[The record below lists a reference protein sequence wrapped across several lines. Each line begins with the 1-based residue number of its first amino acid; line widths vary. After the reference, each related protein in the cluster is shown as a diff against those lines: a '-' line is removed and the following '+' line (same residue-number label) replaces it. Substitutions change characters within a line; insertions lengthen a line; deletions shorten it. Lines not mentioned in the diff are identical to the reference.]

1 MASGDLARS
10 LPITLT
16 PFRPSR
22 SLGTLT
28 GGLVVVW
35 CYGLALLLVFRG
47 LTLDTSINQLGPF
60 LAAGFFFLV
69 GSLYGYWTWGCQTL
83 TYIVDRNALTIRWGA
98 VRQVIPLN
106 KIERLIP
113 GSEVEH
119 PQIEGVSWPGHHV
132 GRASVEMIG
141 EALFYSTHRTMRE
154 VLYVQTWED
163 TYAISVAE
171 PIVFAQAIQANL
183 ARGTLF
189 DEPQTVRRWGVAA
202 QSFWVDKLALALT
215 AVLIATF
222 AAVLGYVLSE
232 YPDLSQSVALRFPS
246 LGGIL
251 RVSDKSALLD
261 IPRSAAGFLAVN
273 LTLAVFLHSWE
284 RMVGYVLLLSGI
296 AIQVMLLVAAVLA
309 VP

>member
-1 MASGDLARS
+1 MASGDIAPS
-10 LPITLT
+10 LPVSLM
-16 PFRPSR
+16 PFRPAR
-22 SLGTLT
+22 ALGALA
-28 GGLVVVW
+28 GGIVVGW
-35 CYGLALLLVFRG
+35 CYLLSFLLLYRG
-47 LTLDTSINQLGPF
+47 LTLDTSIDQLGPF
-60 LAAGFFFLV
+60 LGSGFFFVL

-98 VRQVIPLN
+98 VRQVIPLD
-106 KIERLIP
+106 KIERLVP
-113 GSEVEH
+113 GNEVEH
-119 PQIEGVSWPGHHV
+119 PHIEGVSWPGHHI
-132 GRASVEMIG
+132 GRANVETIG
-141 EALFYSTHRTMRE
+141 EALFYSTHRTMGE
-154 VLYVQTWED
+154 VLYVQTPGE
-163 TYAISVAE
+163 TYAISVAD
-171 PIVFAQAIQANL
+171 PVVFAEAIQVYQ

-215 AVLIATF
+215 AVLFATF
-222 AAVLGYVLSE
+222 AAALGYVLAQ

-251 RVSDKSALLD
+251 RVGDKSALLD

-284 RMVGYVLLLSGI
+284 RMVSYVLLLSGI

-309 VP
+309 VA